1 MCSILEGMHKTK
13 MLWSIQGLYGIEII
27 KADLT
32 EIVDFKRGVSERL
45 QMSYTYKHSYLEEGE
60 IRQWDKL

>member
-60 IRQWDKL
+60 IRQCGML

>member
-60 IRQWDKL
+60 IRQCDML